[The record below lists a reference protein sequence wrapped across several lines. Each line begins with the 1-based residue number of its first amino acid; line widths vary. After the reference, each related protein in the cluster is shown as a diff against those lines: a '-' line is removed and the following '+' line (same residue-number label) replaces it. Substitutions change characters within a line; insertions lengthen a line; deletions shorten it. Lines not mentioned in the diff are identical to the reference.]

1 MNFDKWLKDQG
12 PVDEVFA
19 RKLRYAWMDATK
31 AERQRAA
38 SLCRA
43 LGRMAE
49 NTGLSIAREEAAI
62 NMANACANLIET
74 TEGR

>member
-19 RKLRYAWMDATK
+19 RKLRFAWMDATK
-31 AERQRAA
+31 AERKRAA
-38 SLCRA
+38 SLCRS
-43 LGRMAE
+43 LGRMTK
-49 NTGLSIAREEAAI
+49 NTRLSKAGEEAAI